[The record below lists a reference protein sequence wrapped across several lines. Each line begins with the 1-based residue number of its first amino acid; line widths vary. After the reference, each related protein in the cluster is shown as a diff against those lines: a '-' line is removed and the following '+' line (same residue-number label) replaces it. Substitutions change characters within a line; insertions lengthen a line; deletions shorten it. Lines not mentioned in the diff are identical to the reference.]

1 MKFTFSATVE
11 VFDKEAYMEAVRAE
25 FRRVF
30 MKAGQRFLLAAI
42 PKVPLWTGML
52 RGAFR
57 NAEDVFGKV
66 TADKQSGGVRIRTT
80 RGKGEGRGGGSN
92 DTPLRKGYYY
102 YPPGGGRIPRTPQ
115 AGRQYATQPEQILS
129 LTGAAL
135 SSGRTSF
142 YFRFDI
148 DITYFSYQDKK
159 HGILKAGAV
168 ALEEYVKANVK
179 LPDPLKFMTRKV
191 ISAK

>member
-11 VFDKEAYMEAVRAE
+11 VFDKDAYMTAVREE

-42 PKVPLWTGML
+42 PRIPIWTGMA

-57 NAEDVFGKV
+57 NAEDLFGKV
-66 TADKQSGGVRIRTT
+66 GAEGSGVRIRDT
-80 RGKGEGRGGGSN
+80 RGGGSN
-92 DTPLRKGYYY
+92 DTPARRGFYY
-102 YPPGGGRIPRTPQ
+102 YPPGGGRISRTPQ
-115 AGRQYATQPEQILS
+115 AGRQFATPSDQILS

-142 YFRFDI
+142 YFRFDV
-148 DITYFSYQDKK
+148 DITYFTYLDAKK
-159 HGILKAGAV
+159 WGALKAGSA
-168 ALEEYVKANVK
+168 ALEEYVKNNVQ
-179 LPDPLKFMTRKV
+179 LPDPLKFMTRKL